1 MIGMRSLGVLLCLV
15 ACMGTARSQ
24 SYPRW
29 FLEQG
34 LLKCGLTAVGYS
46 NKGFYKDSSASQA
59 ARDARQNLVRQ
70 RMTLVAGDQAFWTT
84 EAGTAWMGG
93 DLTVSV
99 DSAALKTAA
108 ADTGKA
114 EIYFGD
120 DMIISLVTLSGCDL
134 PDSMKELSGMPVE
147 EPSWVRG
154 MPSASSRIYS
164 MGVAPRYFYES
175 SSWEAAERMAL
186 LGLAREGGDSV
197 IAMEKN
203 VPGSGQQILNEHV
216 SVALRN
222 FGINARWFDARD
234 QVFYVLMAADRR
246 NIAEHPAK

>member
-1 MIGMRSLGVLLCLV
+1 MRGMGVLLCLV
-15 ACMGTARSQ
+15 VCMGTARSQ

-34 LLKCGLTAVGYS
+34 SLRCGLTAVGYS

-59 ARDARQNLVRQ
+59 ARDARQNLARQ
-70 RMTLVAGDQAFWTT
+70 RMTAVAGSQAFWTT

-93 DLTVSV
+93 DLKVSV

-108 ADTGKA
+108 TDTGKA
-114 EIYFGD
+114 EVYFGD
-120 DMIISLVTLSGCDL
+120 EMIIALFTANGCDL
-134 PDSMKELSGMPVE
+134 PDSMKILQTMPAQ

-154 MPSASSRIYS
+154 MLSTSSRIYA
-164 MGVAPRYFYES
+164 MGVAPQYFYES

-197 IAMEKN
+197 IAMEKKA
-203 VPGSGQQILNEHV
+203 PGSGQQVLNEHV
-216 SVALRN
+216 SVALRD
-222 FGINARWFDARD
+222 FEIVARWFDARD

-246 NIAEHPAK
+246 NIARYPDE